1 MSECKGCG
9 KPIVWGCAEKGT
21 KIPLDPR
28 APVYRMTGEF
38 VGDTAHIRRDTM
50 ALVTHFSTCSQ
61 ASKFS
66 KKGRM
71 DIAAAFRDAQE
82 KVKR

>member
-1 MSECKGCG
+1 M
-9 KPIVWGCAEKGT
+9 
-21 KIPLDPR
+21 
-28 APVYRMTGEF
+28 YRLTGNF
-38 VGDTAHIRRDTM
+38 TGDTAHVVRDAA
-50 ALVTHFSTCSQ
+50 ALVTHFATCSQ

-66 KKGRM
+66 KKGRT